1 MGQDGRAF
9 RAQLA
14 VPEQRQLYDY
24 WVAQARGESMPARS
38 DINPIDIPRMLP
50 GISLVEVASDISLSR
65 VRLAGTRLRDI
76 FEREIT
82 GLTLRDLDW
91 ADKHAYWMAAFQ
103 RTIGKGV
110 PTQGIVKGP
119 RVQKEHLVQ
128 YWLRLPLRTSGKGVG
143 MVLCYDHFLTASDR
157 LDDGLAHIA

>member
-1 MGQDGRAF
+1 MAMADRTSIEWTDATWNVVNGCS
-9 RAQLA
+9 
-14 VPEQRQLYDY
+14 VI
-24 WVAQARGESMPARS
+24 S
-38 DINPIDIPRMLP
+38 P
-50 GISLVEVASDISLSR
+50 GCTNCYAMK
-65 VRLAGTRLRDI
+65 LAGTRLRDI